1 MVAART
7 RVLLVLVLVD
17 LHVVGAEVE
26 VVEPCVLVA
35 QRHEQA
41 PGALGRLV
49 RGEEMA
55 GVLDVL
61 DVHEAVVL
69 AAEDLPVAVNVDG
82 QAVAGLLLD
91 AIGVVLPH
99 GHEVG
104 RLDVPR
110 GGAGKDAL
118 LGLLRMVAHGSSSRL
133 RARARPPRWWR
144 SVPARFVTRLASH
157 CAPERGFGCGGGVVA
172 RWGCRGRSRRRAP
185 LRSLVGRL
193 RQ

>member
-26 VVEPCVLVA
+26 VVEPCVIVV

-49 RGEEMA
+49 RGEEVA
-55 GVLDVL
+55 VVLNVL

-91 AIGVVLPH
+91 AIGVILPT
-99 GHEVG
+99 
-104 RLDVPR
+104 
-110 GGAGKDAL
+110 
-118 LGLLRMVAHGSSSRL
+118 
-133 RARARPPRWWR
+133 W
-144 SVPARFVTRLASH
+144 
-157 CAPERGFGCGGGVVA
+157 
-172 RWGCRGRSRRRAP
+172 
-185 LRSLVGRL
+185 
-193 RQ
+193 

>member
-7 RVLLVLVLVD
+7 RVRLVLVLVD

-26 VVEPCVLVA
+26 VIEPCVIVA

-49 RGEEMA
+49 RGEEVA
-55 GVLDVL
+55 VVLNVL

-91 AIGVVLPH
+91 AIGVVLPT
-99 GHEVG
+99 
-104 RLDVPR
+104 
-110 GGAGKDAL
+110 
-118 LGLLRMVAHGSSSRL
+118 
-133 RARARPPRWWR
+133 W
-144 SVPARFVTRLASH
+144 
-157 CAPERGFGCGGGVVA
+157 
-172 RWGCRGRSRRRAP
+172 
-185 LRSLVGRL
+185 
-193 RQ
+193 